1 MSINKKIKLYIKG
14 FAKNHEIFR
23 KFAKALNYKYEATKY
38 NLGLKKIKID
48 KKLIYFNTFKGGGYS
63 DSPKAIYEAM
73 LNDSRFDDY
82 TFVWTFQEPEKYAFL
97 KENKNTYIVKRLS
110 SKEISVIKRAGYWIT
125 NYRMLDFYIPKND
138 QIYVQCWHGTP
149 LKKLGFDLKN
159 SSNAMNTDEEIYEK
173 YIRDTKR
180 FKYFISPS
188 KWATE
193 KFISAW
199 NMRELKKEDCIIEEG
214 YPRNDRLIT
223 ASERDVKEIKNK
235 LGLEADKIGEK
246 KIILYAPTWRD
257 NQYTGGLGYT
267 YKVNVDFD
275 LLRSELGNDFVIL
288 FRAHYLV
295 ANEFNFE
302 KYKGFIYDVSNHD
315 DINDLY
321 LVSDFLITDYS
332 SVFFDYANLMRP
344 IIYYMYDFEQYR
356 DELRGF
362 YLSMDE
368 LPGTIVK
375 NEKDLS
381 DCVKYLS
388 DNFNMDEKYKAF
400 NDKFNYLD
408 DGEATSRVIERI
420 FFSE

>member
-38 NLGLKKIKID
+38 NLGLKKIKTD

>member
-23 KFAKALNYKYEATKY
+23 KFAKALNYKYETTKY
-38 NLGLKKIKID
+38 NLGLKKIKTD

-223 ASERDVKEIKNK
+223 ASERDVKEIKKK

-321 LVSDFLITDYS
+321 LVSDLLITDYS

-420 FFSE
+420 FFGE

>member
-1 MSINKKIKLYIKG
+1 MSINQKIKLYIKG

-38 NLGLKKIKID
+38 NLGLKKIKTD

-223 ASERDVKEIKNK
+223 ASEMDVKEIKKK

-275 LLRSELGNDFVIL
+275 LLRSKLGNDFVIL

-321 LVSDFLITDYS
+321 LVSDLLITDYS

-362 YLSMDE
+362 YLSVDE

>member
-38 NLGLKKIKID
+38 NLGLKKIKTD

-223 ASERDVKEIKNK
+223 ASERAVKEIKKK

-321 LVSDFLITDYS
+321 LVSDLLITDYS